1 MKVHFHQVLVFLFI
15 LVATII
21 PVAAITAGNG
31 SYSGGAVG
39 TVQSSTE
46 TYVPTTY
53 QTIAVPTIDVPQ
65 NIGIVPIWL
74 IIGIILIIIALA
86 GLVWRYLHPK
96 YVAPEED
103 K

>member
-1 MKVHFHQVLVFLFI
+1 M
-15 LVATII
+15 
-21 PVAAITAGNG
+21 PVAGQVSGNVTGVQTAGAIQT
-31 SYSGGAVG
+31 SFPTYA
-39 TVQSSTE
+39 STALP
-46 TYVPTTY
+46 TFVP
-53 QTIAVPTIDVPQ
+53 PTIDVPQ